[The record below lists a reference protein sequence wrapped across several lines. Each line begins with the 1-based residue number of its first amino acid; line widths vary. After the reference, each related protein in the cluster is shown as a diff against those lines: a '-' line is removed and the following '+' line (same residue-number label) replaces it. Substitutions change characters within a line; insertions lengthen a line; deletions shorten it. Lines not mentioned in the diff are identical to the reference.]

1 MFKWDSWGSIVMIEQ
16 LQKNGLYWISNED
29 RTSKLLLHEG
39 FGICLYDQSFLGL
52 MNGADFGLL

>member
-1 MFKWDSWGSIVMIEQ
+1 MRLLGFDSNDSAIAK
-16 LQKNGLYWISNED
+16 KNGLYWISNED

-52 MNGADFGLL
+52 MNGADLGLL

>member
-1 MFKWDSWGSIVMIEQ
+1 MRLMGLDGNDLAIA
-16 LQKNGLYWISNED
+16 KNGLYQASNED

-52 MNGADFGLL
+52 MNGADLGLL

>member
-1 MFKWDSWGSIVMIEQ
+1 MRLMGLDGNDLAIA
-16 LQKNGLYWISNED
+16 KNGLYCVSNED

>member
-1 MFKWDSWGSIVMIEQ
+1 MRLIGLDGNDLAIAI
-16 LQKNGLYWISNED
+16 NGLYWISNED

-39 FGICLYDQSFLGL
+39 FGIWLYDQRFLGL

>member
-1 MFKWDSWGSIVMIEQ
+1 MRLMGLDGNDLAIA
-16 LQKNGLYWISNED
+16 KNGLYWVSNED

-52 MNGADFGLL
+52 MNGADLGLL

>member
-1 MFKWDSWGSIVMIEQ
+1 MRLMRLDGNDLAIA
-16 LQKNGLYWISNED
+16 KNGLYWISNQD

>member
-1 MFKWDSWGSIVMIEQ
+1 MGLDGNDLGIA
-16 LQKNGLYWISNED
+16 KNGLYWISNED